1 MTSEAK
7 PRRWWHLSLMHQIV
21 LGLAVGIA
29 VGWLWPDIGTDSAWI
44 RTIFINLIKVIIA
57 PLIFASIVAGI
68 AGGGEFKQV
77 GRMGVK
83 ALIYFEVVTTLALV
97 IGLVV
102 VNITKPGVGVVLQGG
117 DPNALGSMQGA
128 RPMTFIETIVHAF
141 PSSIIDSMARG
152 DVLQIVVFSVFFG
165 AAVGAI
171 GEKGKPILEWCDAL
185 SQVMFKFTAYVMKFA
200 PFGIGAAMAVT
211 IGHMGLGVL
220 VNLGMLVL
228 TLYAALILFVV
239 LVLGAVA
246 WMIRLPVRQ
255 FVRAVWEPFTLAF
268 WTTSSESALPLA
280 MERMERLG
288 VPKRI
293 VGFVLPTGYS
303 FNLDGSTLYLA
314 VAAVFVAQAAEMTT
328 GVHFGWDQQLL
339 LMLTLMVTS
348 KGVAAVPRASLVIL
362 LAALHSFGL
371 PPEGVAVIFAVDE
384 FMDMGRTSVNVLGN
398 CLAAVAVSRWEGKFD
413 DERARV
419 YGTPEEA
426 QYDLKVG
433 EPAFAQSATEEG

>member
-1 MTSEAK
+1 MQ
-7 PRRWWHLSLMHQIV
+7 QII
-21 LGLAVGIA
+21 LGLAAGVLI
-29 VGWLWPDIGTDSAWI
+29 GWLWPEVGVDSAWI

-57 PLIFASIVAGI
+57 PLIFGSIVAGI

-83 ALIYFEVVTTLALV
+83 ALVYFEVVTTLALV

-102 VNITKPGVGVVLQGG
+102 VNITKPGVGVLLQGG
-117 DPNALGSMQGA
+117 DLNALGSIEGA
-128 RPMTFIETIVHAF
+128 HPRTFIETLIHAF
-141 PSSIIDSMARG
+141 PSSIIESMARG
-152 DVLQIVVFSVFFG
+152 DVLQVVVFSVFFG

-185 SQVMFKFTAYVMKFA
+185 SQVMFKFTAYVMRFA

-211 IGHMGLGVL
+211 IGHMGLSVL
-220 VNLGMLVL
+220 INLGMLVL
-228 TLYAALILFVV
+228 TLYIALIFFVL

-314 VAAVFVAQAAEMTT
+314 VASVFVAQAAEMTT
-328 GVHFGWDQQLL
+328 GIHFGWDQQVL

-348 KGVAAVPRASLVIL
+348 KGIAAVPRASLVIL

-398 CLAAVAVSRWEGKFD
+398 CLATVAISRWEGKFD
-413 DERARV
+413 DARARV

-426 QYDLKVG
+426 SYDLAAG
-433 EPAFAQSATEEG
+433 EPAFAQALAEEG

>member
-1 MTSEAK
+1 
-7 PRRWWHLSLMHQIV
+7 
-21 LGLAVGIA
+21 
-29 VGWLWPDIGTDSAWI
+29 
-44 RTIFINLIKVIIA
+44 
-57 PLIFASIVAGI
+57 
-68 AGGGEFKQV
+68 KQV

-83 ALIYFEVVTTLALV
+83 ALVYFEVVTTLALV

-117 DPNALGSMQGA
+117 DLNALGSIEGA
-128 RPMTFIETIVHAF
+128 HPRTFIETLIHAF
-141 PSSIIDSMARG
+141 PSSIIESMARG
-152 DVLQIVVFSVFFG
+152 DVLQVVVFSVFFG

-185 SQVMFKFTAYVMKFA
+185 SQVMFKFTAYVMRFA

-211 IGHMGLGVL
+211 IGHMGLSVL
-220 VNLGMLVL
+220 INLGMLVL
-228 TLYAALILFVV
+228 TLYIELIFFVL

-314 VAAVFVAQAAEMTT
+314 VASVFVAQAAEMTT
-328 GVHFGWDQQLL
+328 GIHFGWDQQVL

-348 KGVAAVPRASLVIL
+348 KGIAAVPRASLVIL

-398 CLAAVAVSRWEGKFD
+398 CLATVAISRWEGKFD
-413 DERARV
+413 DARARV

-426 QYDLKVG
+426 SYDLAAG
-433 EPAFAQSATEEG
+433 EPAFAQALAEEG

>member
-1 MTSEAK
+1 
-7 PRRWWHLSLMHQIV
+7 MHQII
-21 LGLAVGIA
+21 LGLLVGVL
-29 VGWLWPDIGTDSAWI
+29 VGWLWPGVGVEGAWI

-57 PLIFASIVAGI
+57 PLIFATIVAGI

-83 ALIYFEVVTTLALV
+83 ALVYFEVVTTMALV

-102 VNITKPGVGVVLQGG
+102 VNITQPGVGVVLQGV
-117 DPNALGSMQGA
+117 DMDALGSIEAA
-128 RPMTFIETIVHAF
+128 RPKTFVETLVHAF
-141 PSSIIDSMARG
+141 PSSIIESMARG
-152 DVLQIVVFSVFFG
+152 DVLQVVVFSVFFG

-185 SQVMFKFTAYVMKFA
+185 SQVMFKFTAYVMRFA

-211 IGHMGLGVL
+211 IGHMGLSVLINLGVL
-220 VNLGMLVL
+220 VLS
-228 TLYAALILFVV
+228 LYAALIIFVIV
-239 LVLGAVA
+239 VMGAVA

-255 FVRAVWEPFTLAF
+255 FLRAVWEPFTLAF

-314 VAAVFVAQAAEMTT
+314 VASVFVAQAAEMTT
-328 GVHFGWDQQLL
+328 GVHFGWDQQVL

-398 CLAAVAVSRWEGKFD
+398 CLATVAVSRWEGKFD

-426 QYDLKVG
+426 RYDLAAGK
-433 EPAFAQSATEEG
+433 PAFAQSVFQES